1 MLRVR
6 VELTIFSRASVRP
19 GKGNRIREKPYH
31 LANRAGCLVGVV
43 AGTMVVVVVMVM
55 HMHMHMHMHMVIVTT
70 SILSS
75 ITSRVNLSVRM

>member
-31 LANRAGCLVGVV
+31 MANRAGCMVGVD
-43 AGTMVVVVVMVM
+43 AGTVLVVVGVTVM
-55 HMHMHMHMHMVIVTT
+55 HMHMHMVIVIVTT

>member
-43 AGTMVVVVVMVM
+43 AGNVLVVVVVMVM
-55 HMHMHMHMHMVIVTT
+55 HMHMVIVTP
-70 SILSS
+70 SMLSS

>member
-31 LANRAGCLVGVV
+31 LANRAGCMVGVV

-55 HMHMHMHMHMVIVTT
+55 HMHMHMVIVTT
-70 SILSS
+70 SMLSS

>member
-1 MLRVR
+1 MR

-31 LANRAGCLVGVV
+31 LANRAGCMVSVDAGTVLVVVGV
-43 AGTMVVVVVMVM
+43 TVM
-55 HMHMHMHMHMVIVTT
+55 HMHMHMHIVIVIVTT
-70 SILSS
+70 SMLFS

>member
-1 MLRVR
+1 MR

-31 LANRAGCLVGVV
+31 LANRAGCTVGVDAATV
-43 AGTMVVVVVMVM
+43 LVVVIVVTV
-55 HMHMHMHMHMVIVTT
+55 MHMVIVIVIVTT
-70 SILSS
+70 SMLSS

>member
-31 LANRAGCLVGVV
+31 LANRAGCRVGVV
-43 AGTMVVVVVMVM
+43 AATIVVGVVMVM
-55 HMHMHMHMHMVIVTT
+55 HMPMHMHMVIVTT
-70 SILSS
+70 PMLSS